1 MMDAMTECAITFG
14 DLDPMG
20 IVWHGN
26 YFRFMKAGRE
36 AFGRMHGLDAMRIHT
51 MGYFTPI
58 VRSVIEHKAPLAY
71 GDSVTVRT
79 WMEPSPAAKV
89 ILHYEMR
96 QKAGGHVVATGST
109 VQVFLDLDRKLVLD
123 LPEFYRNWK
132 AANGI

>member
-1 MMDAMTECAITFG
+1 MIEAVTECAITFG

-26 YFRFMKAGRE
+26 YFRFMEAGRE
-36 AFGRMHGLDAMRIHT
+36 TFGRAYGLDAMEIHAK
-51 MGYFTPI
+51 GYFTPI

-71 GDSVTVRT
+71 GDTVAVRT
-79 WMEPSPAAKV
+79 WLEPSPAAKV

-96 QKAGGHVVATGST
+96 HAAKGHVVATGST

-123 LPEFYRNWK
+123 LPEFYRAWK
-132 AANGI
+132 AAHDS